1 MSEKKSGFAD
11 GFRFLADRLDETVE
25 KTGKAAGQIGKAAD
39 KVTKMAG
46 QVGKTITDTG
56 KNVVD
61 QAKGIDY
68 AALAKNTGDAIGK
81 TAEAVK
87 DKTTGAVQATSKAVV
102 DYFDENGNGQI
113 DIEDVIVKGLKLPG
127 IRIKRDKFLTD
138 QFFKLYPEE
147 IIQKAIMTN
156 PMEAG
161 ISKEDIDKIANEV
174 IEYERR
180 CVSGI
185 SAALGTPGGFAMA
198 ATIPADIA
206 QYYGYMLRATQELL
220 YLYGFPE
227 INVNEE
233 GTKFDAETINILIV
247 CFGVMYGAAGAN
259 NALKSIAK
267 ALGTGVEKQLLKK
280 ALTKGTIYP
289 IVKSVAKWFNVKMT
303 KEVFAGFFKKSI
315 PLLGGVIGGSI
326 TYLSFKPCCD
336 KLKASLQDTMLS
348 NKNYRQQDD
357 LIEIEDAE
365 IIDAEIIDEN

>member
-1 MSEKKSGFAD
+1 M
-11 GFRFLADRLDETVE
+11 
-25 KTGKAAGQIGKAAD
+25 
-39 KVTKMAG
+39 
-46 QVGKTITDTG
+46 
-56 KNVVD
+56 
-61 QAKGIDY
+61 
-68 AALAKNTGDAIGK
+68 AKNTGDAIGK

-365 IIDAEIIDEN
+365 IIDAEIMDEN